1 MKKYFFLIGVFI
13 FFARA
18 QDSLPWKG
26 TIVWDTAWVR
36 VDDADSLFGPP
47 PHRAIHPQTILDEK
61 NLILYTV
68 WEDDRDNDNNH
79 EIYFAFSEDTA
90 KSWNWPNVDLSQSPS
105 INDQYPW
112 LCVDSTNLYVIWQSD
127 IGGTWKVYL
136 TISTDA
142 GSTWTAPD
150 TVPGITVD
158 NDQNSG
164 INFGPQPKI
173 VADSK
178 SNPDTSLIY
187 IVWADGLGNNATS
200 IKLAC
205 SIDSGQSFVDLG
217 VIDKNPTSVNRHP
230 YIVVDDSGWVHCAWD
245 RGTSGNNQDPH
256 PNIGYNRS
264 QDRGN
269 TFLPNDIIINDDSPN
284 VYKGNPSLT
293 YNASNGNIL
302 VSWED
307 SRRAGG
313 NANPDIWFSRMHRD
327 SLSFEANQR
336 INWWASDTTDTY
348 DNFRAAIRM
357 DPQGTMVAAWH
368 CNPETLRYG
377 VHMAAYSD
385 TVGAFSNSQYLIN
398 TFTGTSGGNFGN
410 DFYPPSLFVTTIVDP
425 VTNDSVTNFFL
436 VWQDFY
442 EDSLGG
448 NIYSIRGWVVET
460 YADLDVDNDS
470 LDVVNDTMNLKI
482 QPAGPAYSPYAK
494 GTFILT
500 NTDDLY
506 NPDPED
512 GPSSSRVDSL
522 SYSGVLSGPGGNIDS
537 IFVLGLPYTM
547 SIGQISVCTLAVVIP
562 VNMTEGIYTGLVTI
576 EGRDS
581 LGGLVQESFAV
592 TVQGPR
598 PRGSLDSLRVVPI
611 PFKPHSDPAHD
622 AIHFQGLTA
631 NATVKVYDL
640 SGVLVFG
647 PETDNDGDGH
657 LAWDAEVASG
667 IYIYLVTTTDGE
679 VKKGKLSVI
688 R

>member
-1 MKKYFFLIGVFI
+1 MKKFFLLISLFIVFAI
-13 FFARA
+13 AQ

-26 TIVWDTAWVR
+26 TIVWDTVWVR

-112 LCVDSTNLYVIWQSD
+112 LCVDSTNLYVVWQSD

-200 IKLAC
+200 IKLAR
-205 SIDSGQSFVDLG
+205 SIDLGQSFVDLG
-217 VIDKNPTSVNRHP
+217 VVDKNPTSVNRHP

-307 SRRAGG
+307 SRRASG

-385 TVGAFSNSQYLIN
+385 TIGRFSNSQYLIN

-410 DFYPPSLFVTTIVDP
+410 DFYPPSLFVTTIVD
-425 VTNDSVTNFFL
+425 TIANDSVTNFFL

-470 LDVVNDTMNLKI
+470 LGVENDTMNLEV
-482 QPAGPAYSPYAK
+482 QPAGPVYYYAK
-494 GTFILT
+494 KPFVLA
-500 NTDDLY
+500 NTDAQY

-512 GPSSSRVDSL
+512 GPSISPVDSL
-522 SYSGVLSGPGGNIDS
+522 TYSSTLDS
-537 IFVLGLPYTM
+537 VFIIGLP
-547 SIGQISVCTLAVVIP
+547 SSLNIGQAVICTCAVVIA
-562 VNMTEGIYTGLVTI
+562 EGTPEGSFTGTVTI
-576 EGRDS
+576 QGQDS
-581 LGGLVQESFAV
+581 LGVPVEESFTV
-592 TVQGPR
+592 TVEGPR
-598 PRGSLDSLRVVPI
+598 ARGSLDSLRIAPI
-611 PFKPHSDPAHD
+611 PFKPNSDPEHD
-622 AIHFQGLTA
+622 AIHFQGLSQGA
-631 NATVKVYDL
+631 EVKVYDL
-640 SGVLVFG
+640 SGSLVWS
-647 PETDNDGDGH
+647 DNEDGDGH
-657 LAWDAEVASG
+657 VAWDAEVGSG
-667 IYIYLVTTTDGE
+667 IYIYLVKTSDGSE
-679 VKKGKLSVI
+679 QKKGKLSVI

>member
-1 MKKYFFLIGVFI
+1 MKKYFFLIGAFI

-26 TIVWDTAWVR
+26 TIVFDDWVR
-36 VDDADSLFGPP
+36 VDDAPGTSGHP
-47 PHRAIHPQTILDEK
+47 AYYPQTIMDDD
-61 NLILYTV
+61 LILYSV
-68 WEDDRDNDNNH
+68 WADDRDNDDNY
-79 EIYFAFSEDTA
+79 EIYFALTADTA
-90 KSWNWPNVDLSQSPS
+90 QTWTTPNIDLSQSPL
-105 INDQYPW
+105 INDLYPW
-112 LCVDSTNLYVIWQSD
+112 LCVDSTNLYVVWQSWRN
-127 IGGTWKVYL
+127 GTWKIFF
-136 TISTDA
+136 TKSSDGGT
-142 GSTWTAPD
+142 TWSAPD
-150 TVPGITVD
+150 TVPGILVT
-158 NDQNSG
+158 NAFNSN

-173 VADSK
+173 TVDSK
-178 SNPDTSLIY
+178 SNTDTTFLY
-187 IVWADGLGNNATS
+187 LLWADNATGL
-200 IKLAC
+200 IQIQLAR
-205 SIDSGQSFVDLG
+205 SIDLGQSFVDFGIVDNNLT
-217 VIDKNPTSVNRHP
+217 NVNRNP
-230 YIVVDDSGWVHCAWD
+230 YIVVDDSGWVHCAWA
-245 RGTSGNNQDPH
+245 RGTGGSNQDPH
-256 PNIGYNRS
+256 PWIGYNRS

-269 TFLPNDIIINDDSPN
+269 TFLPTDLIANDDSGG
-284 VYKGNPSLT
+284 VYRGNPSLT
-293 YNASNGNIL
+293 YNASNGNVLI
-302 VSWED
+302 SWED

-313 NANPDIWFSRMHRD
+313 NANPDIWFSRIHSD
-327 SLSFEANQR
+327 SLSFMPNQR
-336 INWWASDTTDTY
+336 VNWWGPDTSIRY
-348 DNFRAAIRM
+348 DNFKSVIMM
-357 DPQGTMVAAWH
+357 DPEGIMVAAWH
-368 CNPETLRYG
+368 DDPDTNIYG
-377 VHMAAYSD
+377 IHIAAYSD
-385 TVGAFSNSQYLIN
+385 TIGRFSNSQSLIS
-398 TFTGTSGGNFGN
+398 TFTGTSGASFGN
-410 DFYPPSLFVTTIVDP
+410 DFYPPSLFVTLIDTI
-425 VTNDSVTNFFL
+425 TNFFL
-436 VWQDFY
+436 VWQDYY

-448 NIYSIRGWVVET
+448 NIYSVRGWVVESM
-460 YADLDVDNDS
+460 ADLDVDNDS
-470 LDVVNDTMNLKI
+470 LDVVNDTMNLRI

-494 GTFILT
+494 GPFILT

-512 GPSSSRVDSL
+512 GPSSSPVDSF

-679 VKKGKLSVI
+679 VKKGKLSII